1 MCEYVHECVCM
12 CGVCKYVC
20 GWYTGDIEVDY
31 KSVHKYLHRG
41 QLPAVA
47 ESPPELVWQLLR
59 SRERLTQTGV
69 RESTRALREG
79 LTFGARLPGIP
90 S

>member
-1 MCEYVHECVCM
+1 M
-12 CGVCKYVC
+12 
-20 GWYTGDIEVDY
+20 DY

-69 RESTRALREG
+69 RESSSVLHASSER
-79 LTFGARLPGIP
+79 GADVWSKASRDSFIKDVN
-90 S
+90 ST